1 MVKKFNLSEAAKD
14 ILNASVA
21 SKRAGQDGASKLS
34 GETAYGTKEVGDIG
48 TKVTKPSDSGPQ
60 ATKGV
65 PTATPPGATPPVGS
79 EPIKH
84 LDKQPGESEG
94 RADLDTDPTD
104 GEDSYETIRDRKP
117 GKRATSTFKGNPNS
131 VWADESGAH
140 AAGIGE
146 DIDAILSGEDL
157 SEEFRTKATTVYEAA
172 VMSRVTAIAEDI
184 EAKMTEQFETSIE
197 QVKEEFSEKLDDYLT
212 YMVQEWM
219 TENELAI
226 ESGLRAEI
234 VEDFIGGLR
243 NLFAEHYID
252 VPEEKVS
259 VVEELAAH
267 VHELEEQLNVELL
280 NNVEM
285 KKEINEHK
293 KNEVLYTVS
302 EGLTQ
307 TQVEKLVSLAESVDF
322 TTEAEFAV
330 KMETIKESFFGS
342 KTVVTASTSA
352 LSEGVE
358 IEEEKQKFV
367 SNDPTMDIYSKS
379 ISKTV
384 LK

>member
-79 EPIKH
+79 EPMKH

-117 GKRATSTFKGNPNS
+117 GKKVTQTFAKNPGATFDTYG
-131 VWADESGAH
+131 ESYD
-140 AAGIGE
+140 GIQE

-157 SEEFRTKATTVYEAA
+157 SEEFKTKAATVYEAA

-259 VVEELAAH
+259 VVEELASH
-267 VHELEEQLNVELL
+267 VHELEEQLNVEIL

-285 KKEINEHK
+285 KKEIIEHK

-342 KTVVTASTSA
+342 KTVVTASTST

>member
-79 EPIKH
+79 EPMKH
-84 LDKQPGESEG
+84 LEKQPGESEG

-104 GEDSYETIRDRKP
+104 GEDTYETIRDRKP
-117 GKRATSTFKGNPNS
+117 GKRAPSTFKGNPNS

>member
-60 ATKGV
+60 STKGV

>member
-79 EPIKH
+79 EPMKH

-117 GKRATSTFKGNPNS
+117 GKRAPSTFKGNPNS